1 MMGQVVTM
9 ARALGLVLAAHMLT
23 ATTAQSQSATGPLPG
38 RPVDLVPL
46 VELYTS
52 QGCSS
57 CPPADR
63 LMESYAKRRDIAAI
77 SLSVDYW
84 DYMGWKDTN
93 AKAAFSARQRE
104 YARARG
110 DGQVYTPQ
118 MVVNGRDHAVGSDR
132 AAIDA
137 ALGRAAAYG
146 KISRVALS
154 MTADG
159 SALHVAIAEGTA
171 MAQPCIVWLA
181 AVKPAVTVAIERGE
195 NRGREVTYH
204 NVVQDMVRLGQLSS
218 VGSAALPLGSIRK
231 SAAVRHLA
239 IVQDG
244 KGGQTLAA
252 AWID

>member
-1 MMGQVVTM
+1 
-9 ARALGLVLAAHMLT
+9 
-23 ATTAQSQSATGPLPG
+23 
-38 RPVDLVPL
+38 
-46 VELYTS
+46 
-52 QGCSS
+52 
-57 CPPADR
+57 
-63 LMESYAKRRDIAAI
+63 MESYAKRRDIAAI

-104 YARARG
+104 YAKARG

-118 MVVNGRDHAVGSDR
+118 TVVNGREHAVGSDR
-132 AAIDA
+132 AAIDT
-137 ALGRAAAYG
+137 ALARAAANI
-146 KISRVALS
+146 KASRIALA

-171 MAQPCIVWLA
+171 IAQPVIVWLA
-181 AVKPAVTVAIERGE
+181 VVKPAVTVAIERGE

-204 NVVQDMVRLGQLSS
+204 NVVQDMVRLGQVSG
-218 VGSAALPLGSIRK
+218 GSAAMPLGP
-231 SAAVRHLA
+231 VRRGAPLRHVA

-244 KGGQTLAA
+244 KGGQALAA